1 MSDEKTKSGF
11 VFSIGLTGHRDIHR
25 DAEVDVRA
33 ALRNE
38 LEALRARFKSLP
50 VELVTGLAEGAD
62 TLATEIALE
71 IGIPVRAVLPMPRE
85 MYEADFDGEAHSDLI
100 RLLDDDRVTVQEL
113 PLPSE
118 TVDSDYKA
126 GASRDALYARLM
138 DYLVRRSNVLVA
150 LWDGEVTGL
159 TGGSSDVV
167 VRYLSGSEPQARQT
181 RKLEAVG
188 DAGLADDR
196 SDLAI
201 WIEAPRRAGEVER
214 GQVQKSYLVQ
224 AGATGLIC
232 RLPHIPDFVLE
243 RWREFDQF
251 ALERNTATGT
261 DLTAYP
267 IATPDDFKI
276 SEVASSIDVD
286 FVRADQLALANQR
299 QSDRLFK
306 LFGLM
311 AAMMGLTFLL
321 YAKIAALK
329 LFLIAYVALFAVGF
343 ILFGIGSRR
352 GWFGRHLAFRALA
365 EALRIRFFLVLSGAG
380 ATGQTRRLFR
390 LTSIE
395 RFKGFGWI
403 GDAIRC
409 TEPLTYESTVPA
421 KERVAL
427 VSERW
432 VKDQAAY
439 FSRKHHQLHGE
450 HERLET
456 VKKFLFLAA
465 FLGAVSLL
473 FFKKSLY
480 DFHIGDLDGKTL
492 VIFLMGLL
500 PLWLAIWEIYQT
512 KMATRE
518 LLWQYANQG
527 ELFELAERRLGAIS
541 DPIHAQDV
549 ISDLAERSL
558 MDVVQWST
566 HRYHREHEPPSAG

>member
-1 MSDEKTKSGF
+1 MGDEVAKSGF
-11 VFSIGLTGHRDIHR
+11 VFTIGLTGHRDIHLEAVA
-25 DAEVDVRA
+25 DIRA

-38 LEALRARFKSLP
+38 LEALRERFAALP
-50 VELVTGLAEGAD
+50 VELVTGLAQGAD
-62 TLATEIALE
+62 TLATEVALE
-71 IGIPVRAVLPMPRE
+71 IGLPVRAVLPMPRAL
-85 MYEADFDGEAHSDLI
+85 YEADFEGAAHSDLI
-100 RLLDDDRVTVQEL
+100 RLLNDARVKVQEL
-113 PLPSE
+113 PLPSG
-118 TVDSDYKA
+118 TVEDDCKD

-167 VRYLSGSEPQARQT
+167 VRYLSGSEPQSRQA

-188 DAGLADDR
+188 DAELADDR

-201 WIEAPRRAGEVER
+201 WIKAPRQAGEVAQ
-214 GQVQKSYLVQ
+214 GDVQTSYLVQ

-232 RLPHIPDFVLE
+232 RLPDIPDFVEE
-243 RWREFDQF
+243 RWREFDQY
-251 ALERNTATGT
+251 AIERDTETGA

-267 IATPDDFKI
+267 ISSPDDIKI
-276 SEVASSIDVD
+276 SEVAYSIDVD
-286 FVRADQLALANQR
+286 FVRADQLAIANQR

-311 AAMMGLTFLL
+311 AALMGLTFLL

-329 LFLIAYVALFAVGF
+329 LFLIAYVALFAGGF

-365 EALRIRFFLVLSGAG
+365 EALRIRFFLVLSGGG
-380 ATGQTRRLFR
+380 ATGQTRHLFR

-421 KERVAL
+421 NERVAA

-473 FFKKSLY
+473 LFKKSLY
-480 DFHIGDLDGKTL
+480 GFHIGDLDGKTL
-492 VIFLMGLL
+492 VVFLMGLL

-527 ELFELAERRLGAIS
+527 ELFELAERRLAAIT
-541 DPIHAQDV
+541 DPVHAQDV

>member
-1 MSDEKTKSGF
+1 MGDELAKSGF
-11 VFSIGLTGHRDIHR
+11 VFAIGLTGHRDIHS
-25 DAEVDVRA
+25 DAVSDVRA

-38 LEALRARFKSLP
+38 LEALRERFSAIP
-50 VELVTGLAEGAD
+50 VELVTGLADGAD
-62 TLATEIALE
+62 TLATEVALE
-71 IGIPVRAVLPMPRE
+71 IGFPVRAVLPMPRAL
-85 MYEADFDGEAHSDLI
+85 YEADFEGEALANLI
-100 RLLDDDRVTVQEL
+100 RLLNDDRVTVQEL
-113 PLPSE
+113 PLPTGS
-118 TVDSDYKA
+118 VDSDFKDA
-126 GASRDALYARLM
+126 ASRDVFYARLM
-138 DYLVRRSNVLVA
+138 DYLVRRSNVLIA

-167 VRYLSGSEPQARQT
+167 VRYLSGSKPRSGTAKT
-181 RKLEAVG
+181 YEAI
-188 DAGLADDR
+188 DNAELSEDT
-196 SDLAI
+196 SDLII
-201 WIEAPRRAGEVER
+201 WIETPRQSGKS
-214 GQVQKSYLVQ
+214 GHGKISTSYLVQ
-224 AGATGLIC
+224 AGASGFIC
-232 RLPHIPDFVLE
+232 RLQHIPDFVLE

-251 ALERNTATGT
+251 AFERGTATGT

-267 IATPDDFKI
+267 ISTPDDIKI

-311 AAMMGLTFLL
+311 AALMGLTFLL

-329 LFLIAYVALFAVGF
+329 LFLIAYVALFAGGF
-343 ILFGIGSRR
+343 VLFAIGSRR

-380 ATGQTRRLFR
+380 TTGQTRRLLR

-403 GDAIRC
+403 EDAIRC
-409 TEPLTYESTVPA
+409 TEPLTYESTVPTQ
-421 KERVAL
+421 ERVAA
-427 VSERW
+427 VAERW

-465 FLGAVSLL
+465 FVGAVSLL
-473 FFKKSLY
+473 LFKKSLY
-480 DFHIGDLDGKTL
+480 DFHISDLDGKTL
-492 VIFLMGLL
+492 VVFLMGLL

>member
-1 MSDEKTKSGF
+1 MGDEVAKSGF
-11 VFSIGLTGHRDIHR
+11 VFTIGLTGHRDIHPGAVA
-25 DAEVDVRA
+25 DIRA
-33 ALRNE
+33 SLRNE
-38 LEALRARFKSLP
+38 LEALRARFAALP

-71 IGIPVRAVLPMPRE
+71 IGLPVRAVLPMPRAL
-85 MYEADFDGEAHSDLI
+85 YEADFEGEALSGLM
-100 RLLDDDRVTVQEL
+100 RLLDDSRVDVQEL
-113 PLPSE
+113 PLPSG
-118 TVDSDYKA
+118 TVADDFKD
-126 GASRDALYARLM
+126 GAPRDVLYARLM

-159 TGGSSDVV
+159 TGGSSDVL
-167 VRYLSGSEPQARQT
+167 VRYLTSSEPQARQT

-188 DAGLADDR
+188 DAELADDR

-201 WIEAPRRAGEVER
+201 WIKAPRQAGEVEQ
-214 GQVQKSYLVQ
+214 GEVQTSYMVQ
-224 AGATGLIC
+224 AGAIGLIC

-243 RWREFDQF
+243 RWSEFDQF
-251 ALERNTATGT
+251 ALERNSETGT
-261 DLTAYP
+261 ELTTYP
-267 IATPDDFKI
+267 ISTADDIKI
-276 SEVASSIDVD
+276 SEVATAIDAD
-286 FVRADQLALANQR
+286 FIRADQLAMANQS

-329 LFLIAYVALFAVGF
+329 LFLIVYIALFAGGF
-343 ILFGIGSRR
+343 VLFAIGSRR
-352 GWFGRHLAFRALA
+352 GWFGQHLAFRALA
-365 EALRIRFFLVLSGAG
+365 EALRIRFFLVMSGG
-380 ATGQTRRLFR
+380 GTTGQTRRLFR

-409 TEPLTYESTVPA
+409 TEPLTYESTVPVQD
-421 KERVAL
+421 RVAA

-432 VKDQAAY
+432 VKDQTAY

-456 VKKFLFLAA
+456 VKKYLFLAA

-480 DFHIGDLDGKTL
+480 EFHIGDLDGKTL
-492 VIFLMGLL
+492 VVFLMGLL
-500 PLWLAIWEIYQT
+500 PLWLAVWEIYQS
-512 KMATRE
+512 KMAIRE
-518 LLWQYANQG
+518 LFWQYANQG
-527 ELFELAERRLGAIS
+527 ELFELAERRLEAIS
-541 DPIHAQDV
+541 DPIHAQEV